1 MFRLISA
8 FVLAALFTAFAVDRP
23 ASGED
28 TNVVALNTDRT
39 VTTTGHALRA
49 PSLNDYA
56 GVYQTTDGATFVVV
70 RNGESLAI
78 ELPETVALPIRAAGT
93 GFVLD
98 ASFVR
103 ISFENDDGNVRL
115 VLARALEEPVVATR
129 MPARQGVVTIHDI

>member
-8 FVLAALFTAFAVDRP
+8 FVIAALFTAFAVDRP
-23 ASGED
+23 ANGED
-28 TNVVALNTDRT
+28 TTLVALNTERA
-39 VTTTGHALRA
+39 VTTTGPALRA

-56 GVYQTTDGATFVVV
+56 GVYQTADGAMFVVV
-70 RNGESLAI
+70 CNGESLAI
-78 ELPETVALPIRAAGT
+78 ELPETIALPIRAAGT

-98 ASFVR
+98 PSFVR

-115 VLARALEEPVVATR
+115 VLARALEDPVVATR

>member
-8 FVLAALFTAFAVDRP
+8 FVIAALFTAFAVDRP
-23 ASGED
+23 ANGED

-39 VTTTGHALRA
+39 VTTTGPALRA
-49 PSLNDYA
+49 PSPNDYA
-56 GVYQTTDGATFVVV
+56 GVYQTADGATFVVV
-70 RNGESLAI
+70 RDGESLAI
-78 ELPETVALPIRAAGT
+78 ELPETVALPMRAAGT

-103 ISFENDDGNVRL
+103 ISFENDAGNVRL

-129 MPARQGVVTIHDI
+129 MPTRQGVVTVHDI

>member
-8 FVLAALFTAFAVDRP
+8 FVIAALFTAFAVDRP

-28 TNVVALNTDRT
+28 TTVVALNTDRT
-39 VTTTGHALRA
+39 ITTAPALRA

-56 GVYQTTDGATFVVV
+56 GVYQTADGATFVVV
-70 RNGESLAI
+70 CNGESLAI
-78 ELPETVALPIRAAGT
+78 ELPETVGLPMRAAGT

-129 MPARQGVVTIHDI
+129 MPVRQGVVTIHDI

>member
-8 FVLAALFTAFAVDRP
+8 FVIAALFTAFAVDRP

-28 TNVVALNTDRT
+28 TNVIALNTDRT
-39 VTTTGHALRA
+39 VATGPALRT

-56 GVYQTTDGATFVVV
+56 GVYQTNDGATFVVV
-70 RNGESLAI
+70 RDGESLAI

-98 ASFVR
+98 SSFVR

-129 MPARQGVVTIHDI
+129 LPARQGVVTIHDI